1 MSGTPWCCQVGQ
13 CPARKKIAGVVDN
26 KDFGSGSNYV
36 LDRNWATSIGPPIDL
51 ALVGVITGASIILL
65 TKAYH

>member
-13 CPARKKIAGVVDN
+13 CPARKKIAGVVN
-26 KDFGSGSNYV
+26 NYNFGSVSNYV
-36 LDRNWATSIGPPIDL
+36 LYRNWATLIGPPIDL
-51 ALVGVITGASIILL
+51 ALVGVIIGASIILL